1 MGAVLPLRLRRI
13 LVSGRRGGL
22 GVLSNFKL
30 APAEGGQGGV
40 LPPDSLSFPRLLRGG
55 RAGLHGRISEQ
66 LFGLRSPSRVRR
78 AHVPRFALV

>member
-13 LVSGRRGGL
+13 LVSSRGGL

-40 LPPDSLSFPRLLRGG
+40 LLPNSLSFPRLLRGG
-55 RAGLHGRISEQ
+55 RAGLHGRISGQ
-66 LFGLRSPSRVRR
+66 LFGLRSPSRLRR